1 MAGKAT
7 KNAEFHFIPVDDKR
21 LFKIAEGVNAMF
33 ALSVADLAGDFVHRY
48 LQEAMVNNST
58 GMNVE
63 IPYDDVMV
71 LDLLMEMAAALRT
84 AAGATA

>member
-1 MAGKAT
+1 MAGKVT

-21 LFKIAEGVNAMF
+21 LFKISEGVNAMF
-33 ALSVADLAGDFVHRY
+33 ALSVADLAGDFVHRS

-71 LDLLMEMAAALRT
+71 LDLLMEMAAAPRT